1 MSNPSPPNHTFS
13 FWEFNF
19 KPVNIQKHLRQSVA
33 VCDIWGA
40 YMHLWC
46 RFYIVTSHCCSFPG
60 WSSLQQPALSLV
72 FLDGIYCFSS
82 QQCWVNTFPNCMHF
96 KLFTFFLA
104 RAAHESVSPSKTL
117 LLWSL
122 YYFFTVRA
130 SSGSGHSFVIFS
142 CGGHRNLFII
152 SWILLDIIYSLN
164 IARGTTDPGYRVYN
178 LRWRNFH

>member
-46 RFYIVTSHCCSFPG
+46 RFYIVTSHCCSFPW

-130 SSGSGHSFVIFS
+130 SSGSGHSHDIFLWRASQFVYYFMDTV
-142 CGGHRNLFII
+142 GH
-152 SWILLDIIYSLN
+152 N
-164 IARGTTDPGYRVYN
+164 I
-178 LRWRNFH
+178 